1 MFCLDAGLR
10 ARMSDADVE
19 YYVNFCSQLA
29 QYPLPERPR
38 ETASQC
44 FLITASILADPSSNK
59 PTRWRDDATYLDCA
73 VEPLQA
79 QTFSDGPE
87 RSLHSHEFQEIH

>member
-1 MFCLDAGLR
+1 
-10 ARMSDADVE
+10 MSDADDE
-19 YYVNFCSQLA
+19 YYVNFWRNIRYQKHW
-29 QYPLPERPR
+29 PR

-44 FLITASILADPSSNK
+44 FLVAASILAERSSNK

-79 QTFSDGPE
+79 QTFSNGPE
-87 RSLHSHEFQEIH
+87 RSLHSHEFQEIHCACTPPLQRPH